1 MPMVLQDLSAHVTY
15 RLTRARL
22 MGGFLAFVTS
32 TADRAR
38 YRAALKE
45 ELTLLQEEYR
55 TLLYGGH
62 MLLQVR
68 SQC

>member
-1 MPMVLQDLSAHVTY
+1 MVLQDVSSHVMY

-22 MGGFLAFVTS
+22 MGALLAFS
-32 TADRAR
+32 ISDEDNAR

-45 ELTLLQEEYR
+45 ELALLREEYR

-62 MLLQVR
+62 MRLQVPR
-68 SQC
+68 QS